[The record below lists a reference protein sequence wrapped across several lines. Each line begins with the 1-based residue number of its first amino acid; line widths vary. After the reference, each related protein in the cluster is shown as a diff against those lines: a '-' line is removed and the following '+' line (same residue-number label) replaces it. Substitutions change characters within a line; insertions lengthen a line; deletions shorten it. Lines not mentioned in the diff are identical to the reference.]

1 MKNLKIS
8 KTFVALA
15 LVGTIAFVGCA
26 KSCKVKE
33 EHYHIYTNENNDIV
47 YSQEER
53 IKDFEKK
60 DGYVVSNKENN
71 NLIKEGRYP
80 YALVI
85 DEIEAK
91 VNAFNGKYVEGAY
104 VETFKNKKG
113 KIDFNTYWRFL
124 SNDELEDYLGIIRY
138 GDTIK
143 YVVFDKEGKRYEVD
157 SLRDLDGEYYI
168 DEDEFITIV
177 DPVEVGSVRKM
188 VITNN

>member
-15 LVGTIAFVGCA
+15 LMGTIAVVGCV
-26 KSCKVKE
+26 KPCKVKE
-33 EHYHIYTNENNDIV
+33 EHYHIYANKDNEFF
-47 YSQEER
+47 YSQEEY
-53 IKDFEKK
+53 IKDCDKK
-60 DGYVVSNKENN
+60 DGYILANKENG
-71 NLIKEGRYP
+71 NLLNEGKYP
-80 YALVI
+80 CNLVI

-143 YVVFDKEGKRYEVD
+143 YVVFDKEGKRHEVD

-177 DPVEVGSVRKM
+177 DPVEVSSVRKM
-188 VITNN
+188 VIAKN